1 MSTNLL
7 IEIEKFMADAQIG
20 PHRFGILAANNGRL
34 VDRLREGRRVWPDT
48 EQQVR
53 KFMREYRKKRVAQPE
68 QAGAA

>member
-1 MSTNLL
+1 
-7 IEIEKFMADAQIG
+7 MADAQIG

-53 KFMREYRKKRVAQPE
+53 KFMREYRKKRVARLE